1 MVNGLWSGEEEHHW
15 SVLLWIP
22 SMKSI
27 CSALFL
33 GDLFLNQLILQVG
46 KLRLSVGPR
55 PEPESPNFWLI
66 LNPMQ
71 ICLEATKPEAC
82 HRATELCLQSVCK
95 GRVYIALYCGGKRL
109 IEQGRGSTCCKDV
122 VGGRWQDA
130 VIWVQDLVFEVGII
144 MPAGLPS

>member
-1 MVNGLWSGEEEHHW
+1 MLQASISMVHGLWSGEEEHHW
-15 SVLLWIP
+15 SVLFWIP

-55 PEPESPNFWLI
+55 PEPESPNFGLI

-82 HRATELCLQSVCK
+82 HRTTELCLQSVCK
-95 GRVYIALYCGGKRL
+95 GRVYIAMYCGGKGL
-109 IEQGRGSTCCKDV
+109 LSRGEEAPVAKM
-122 VGGRWQDA
+122 W
-130 VIWVQDLVFEVGII
+130 
-144 MPAGLPS
+144 